1 MMHRLGLGKDGHIH
15 SHPAEKVERFGVSIA
30 KSLLKPFDV
39 VIKKK
44 GYASRSEAL
53 RDLIREHLMDEAIM
67 DGGEA
72 VGVLSLVYDHEVRA
86 LGEKLT
92 HISHHHVKEI
102 ISTTHVHLDE
112 RNCLEVILI
121 KGKSDKIKA
130 FADQMIA
137 TKGVKHG
144 KLMLTT
150 QNAGE

>member
-1 MMHRLGLGKDGHIH
+1 MHRLGDEHEHKH
-15 SHPAEKVERFGVSIA
+15 SRPIFGALERFGVSIP
-30 KSLLKPFDV
+30 KSLLKPFDL

-53 RDLIREHLMDEAIM
+53 RDLIREHLIEEALI
-67 DGGEA
+67 DGEDA

-92 HISHHHVKEI
+92 HLSHHHIKEI

-112 RNCLEVILI
+112 SNCLEVILI
-121 KGKSDKIKA
+121 KGKAEKVKA

-150 QNAGE
+150 ERGE